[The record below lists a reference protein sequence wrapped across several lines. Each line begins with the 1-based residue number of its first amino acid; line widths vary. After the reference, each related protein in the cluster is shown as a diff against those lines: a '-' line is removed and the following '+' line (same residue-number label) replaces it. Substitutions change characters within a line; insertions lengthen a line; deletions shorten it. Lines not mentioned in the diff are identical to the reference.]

1 MLRRSEAVGDATN
14 VNSLVGFRSRE
25 VNKSAQFVNLLG
37 VELTPC

>member
-14 VNSLVGFRSRE
+14 VNSSVGFRSRK
-25 VNKSAQFVNLLG
+25 VNKYAYFVNLLG

>member
-25 VNKSAQFVNLLG
+25 VNKARSLLTYWA
-37 VELTPC
+37 LS